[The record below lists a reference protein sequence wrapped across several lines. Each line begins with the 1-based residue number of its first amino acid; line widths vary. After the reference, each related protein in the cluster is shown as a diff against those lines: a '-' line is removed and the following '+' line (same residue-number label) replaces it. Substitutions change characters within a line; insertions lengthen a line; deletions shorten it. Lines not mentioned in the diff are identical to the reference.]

1 MRVSWCFLVVMWS
14 ACSVAAQDLGSLTG
28 RVGDETGEALFG
40 ANIVVK
46 GPAIEGRR
54 GAITDAQGY
63 YLIDQLPAGIYELTI
78 SYIGY
83 ETRTVPNV
91 EIRAGERVTRD
102 FVLTAVSLV
111 GQQVVVSASRKR
123 EKALDAPASISMV
136 NAAEIRDRQVL
147 SVTEHVKALPGVDYS
162 QTGISQGNM
171 VVRGFNNVFS
181 GALLTLVDNRIAR
194 IPSLRF
200 NAYHLIPVTGDDI
213 ERIEVVLGPG
223 SALYGPNS
231 AQGVM
236 HIITRSPIGSEGST
250 ISISGGER
258 SLRKVSLRH
267 ASSFNDKVGIKIS
280 GGYFAGHDWEY
291 IDPQEVR
298 SILEEA
304 RNLSEN
310 WGDNDPQEVQAFFR
324 RIKNAPTSPEA
335 RRMFLEKGR
344 ELLDRGENVDLE
356 EADAL
361 GFNPRDYDTA
371 RRIGEIRLDFRP
383 TDELTLIGS
392 AGYTST
398 NSLELT
404 GLGAGQA
411 KDWTYNF
418 LQGRMLYRGWFA
430 QIFYNTSNAGDTKLL
445 LTDDGIVDKSHLMVF
460 QLQHSASLWNK
471 QHFAYGVDVLRTRPQ
486 TEGTVNGFNEDRDN
500 IDEFGLYLQ
509 SETNLTDQ
517 LEVVLAG
524 RIDKHNHIDNPVF
537 SPRAALVVKPS
548 VENTLRFTYNR
559 AFDTPSTSNLF
570 LDRVGIKDVYGLAAL
585 GQTIDLRAQ
594 GTAGGFTFRQENGLP
609 MFRSAFAPLAGLSAD
624 HYFAMHDPQA
634 TNLMW
639 QVARGAILAV
649 LAPQLEPLATG
660 IFTEQLGLPPDQ
672 ATAVAK
678 QLVADFPR
686 IIPETLPNLQNS
698 AATLNTET
706 RGFDPVTD
714 LANAVTDIKKI
725 ESTITETFEV
735 GYKGI
740 VKNKLILAADVYRTT
755 IKNFV
760 GPLRIETP
768 NVFLEAGSLTA
779 SLEAGLNQTLADP
792 ANASLAIAVG
802 LLDQLNQPDLGLVGN
817 GNGSGIDELTQLF
830 VSNAVGI
837 PLGTISAEQASDPA
851 AVMVTYRNFGRISLY
866 GADLSFAYYPNET
879 WTFMGNYSYVSE
891 DLFPDLDDIGDI
903 ALNAPRHKFNIGA
916 ECRLP
921 NTPLTLGGKLRYR
934 GSFPM
939 NSGVYM
945 GPVDSHTII
954 DLNASYQLPLSNDRF
969 KLILSAEA
977 NNLLN
982 EKYRSFVGAPLIGRM
997 LSGGLTVRF

>member
-1 MRVSWCFLVVMWS
+1 MRIVVFLVVMWS

-63 YLIDQLPAGIYELTI
+63 YLIDQLPPGIYELTI

-91 EIRAGERVTRD
+91 AIRAGGRVTRD
-102 FVLTAVSLV
+102 FILSAVSLV

-291 IDPQEVR
+291 VDSLEVDSR
-298 SILEEA
+298 
-304 RNLSEN
+304 
-310 WGDNDPQEVQAFFR
+310 
-324 RIKNAPTSPEA
+324 
-335 RRMFLEKGR
+335 
-344 ELLDRGENVDLE
+344 
-356 EADAL
+356 
-361 GFNPRDYDTA
+361 GFNPRDYDTE
-371 RRIGEIRLDFRP
+371 RRIGEIRLDFCP

-398 NSLELT
+398 SSIELT

-430 QIFYNTSNAGDTKLL
+430 QIFYNTSDAGDTKLL
-445 LTDDGIVDKSHLMVF
+445 LTDDSIVDKSHLMVF

-471 QHFAYGVDVLRTRPQ
+471 QHFAYGVDVLRTRPK

-548 VENTLRFTYNR
+548 MENTLRFTYNR

-570 LDRVGIKDVYGLAAL
+570 LDRVGIKDVYGLGAL

-594 GTAGGFTFRQENGLP
+594 GTAGGFTFRHSENGLP
-609 MFRSAFAPLAGLSAD
+609 MFRSAFAPLAGLSTD
-624 HYFAMHDPQA
+624 HYFPMHDPQA

-672 ATAVAK
+672 ASAVAK

-706 RGFDPVTD
+706 RGFDPVAD

-792 ANASLAIAVG
+792 TNASLAIAVG
-802 LLDQLNQPDLGLVGN
+802 LLDNLNQPDLGLVGN

-921 NTPLTLGGKLRYR
+921 NTPLTLGGKLRHR

-945 GPVDSHTII
+945 GPVDSYTII

-997 LSGGLTVRF
+997 LSSGLTVRF

>member
-1 MRVSWCFLVVMWS
+1 MTVVHGGYFTEDFMRALWCFLVVMWS

-46 GPAIEGRR
+46 GPAIEDWR
-54 GAITDAQGY
+54 GAITDAQGLY
-63 YLIDQLPAGIYELTI
+63 RIDQLPPGIYELTI

-91 EIRAGERVTRD
+91 EIRAGERATRD
-102 FVLTAVSLV
+102 FILTGVSLV

-136 NAAEIRDRQVL
+136 DAAEIRDRQVL

-236 HIITRSPIGSEGST
+236 HIITRSPFGSEGNT

-267 ASSFNDKVGIKIS
+267 ASSFNDKVGIKVS

-291 IDPQEVR
+291 VDSLEV
-298 SILEEA
+298 EA
-304 RNLSEN
+304 RGS
-310 WGDNDPQEVQAFFR
+310 
-324 RIKNAPTSPEA
+324 
-335 RRMFLEKGR
+335 
-344 ELLDRGENVDLE
+344 
-356 EADAL
+356 
-361 GFNPRDYDTA
+361 NPRDYDIERT
-371 RRIGEIRLDFRP
+371 IGEFRLDFRP

-392 AGYTST
+392 AGYTSV
-398 NSLELT
+398 SSIELT

-411 KDWTYNF
+411 KNWTYNF

-430 QIFYNTSNAGDTKLL
+430 QIFYNTSDAGDTRLL
-445 LTDDGIVDKSHLMVF
+445 LTDDEIVDKSHLMVF
-460 QLQHSASLWNK
+460 QLQHSASLWKK
-471 QHFAYGVDVLRTRPQ
+471 QHFAYGVDVLRTRPK

-500 IDEFGLYLQ
+500 IDEYGLYLQ

-517 LEVVLAG
+517 IEVVLAG

-559 AFDTPSTSNLF
+559 AFDTPSASNLF
-570 LDRVGIKDVYGLAAL
+570 LDRVGVNDVYGLGAL

-594 GTAGGFTFRQENGLP
+594 GTAGGFTFRQGENGLP
-609 MFRSAFAPLAGLSAD
+609 MFRSAFAPIAGLSKD

-639 QVARGAILAV
+639 GVARGAILAV

-660 IFTEQLGLPPDQ
+660 IFAERLGLPLEQ
-672 ATAVAK
+672 AAEVAA

-686 IIPETLPNLQNS
+686 IIPETLPGLQNS

-706 RGFDPVTD
+706 RAFDPVTD

-740 VKNKLILAADVYRTT
+740 VKNRLILAADVYRTK

-779 SLEAGLNQTLADP
+779 SLEAGLNQMLADP
-792 ANASLAIAVG
+792 TNASLAIAVG
-802 LLDQLNQPDLGLVGN
+802 LLDQLNEPALGLVGN
-817 GNGSGIDELTQLF
+817 GNGTGVDELTQLF

-851 AVMVTYRNFGRISLY
+851 AVMVTYRNFGSISLY

-891 DLFPDLDDIGDI
+891 DLFPNLDNIGDI
-903 ALNAPRHKFNIGA
+903 ALNAPRHKFNVGA
-916 ECRLP
+916 EYKLP
-921 NTPLTLGGKLRYR
+921 NAPLAIGGKLRYR

-945 GPVDSHTII
+945 GPVDSYTIV

-969 KLILSAEA
+969 KLVLSAEA
-977 NNLLN
+977 NNVLN
-982 EKYRSFVGAPLIGRM
+982 KKYRSFIGAPLIGRM

>member
-1 MRVSWCFLVVMWS
+1 MRALWCFLVVVWS

-28 RVGDETGEALFG
+28 RIGDETGEALFG

-46 GPAIEGRR
+46 GPAIEDRR
-54 GAITDAQGY
+54 GAITDARGLY
-63 YLIDQLPAGIYELTI
+63 RIDSLPPGIYELTI

-83 ETRTVPNV
+83 ETRTVPDV
-91 EIRAGERVTRD
+91 EIRPGERATRD
-102 FVLTAVSLV
+102 FILSAVSLV

-123 EKALDAPASISMV
+123 EKALDAPASISMID
-136 NAAEIRDRQVL
+136 AAEIRDRQVL

-162 QTGISQGNM
+162 QTGISQGNL

-236 HIITRSPIGSEGST
+236 HIITRSPFGSEGNT

-267 ASSFNDKVGIKIS
+267 ASSFNDKVGIKFS
-280 GGYFAGHDWEY
+280 GGYFAGRDWEY
-291 IDPQEVR
+291 EDPQEVA
-298 SILEEA
+298 A
-304 RNLSEN
+304 R
-310 WGDNDPQEVQAFFR
+310 
-324 RIKNAPTSPEA
+324 
-335 RRMFLEKGR
+335 
-344 ELLDRGENVDLE
+344 
-356 EADAL
+356 
-361 GFNPRDYDTA
+361 GFNPRDYDIERT
-371 RRIGEIRLDFRP
+371 IGEFRLDFRP

-392 AGYTST
+392 AGYTSV
-398 NSLELT
+398 SSIELT

-411 KDWTYNF
+411 RDWTYNF

-430 QIFYNTSNAGDTKLL
+430 QIFYNTSDAGDTKLL
-445 LTDDGIVDKSHLMVF
+445 LTDDQIADKSHLMVF
-460 QLQHSASLWNK
+460 QLQHSASLWQK
-471 QHFAYGVDVLRTRPQ
+471 QHFAYGVDVLRTRPR

-500 IDEFGLYLQ
+500 IDEYGLYLQ

-517 LEVVLAG
+517 IEVVLAG

-559 AFDTPSTSNLF
+559 AFDTPSASNLF
-570 LDRVGIKDVYGLAAL
+570 LDRVGINDVYGLGAL

-594 GTAGGFTFRQENGLP
+594 GTAGGFTFRKGENGLP
-609 MFRSAFAPLAGLSAD
+609 MFRSAFAPAAGLSKD

-639 QVARGAILAV
+639 GVARRAILAV

-660 IFTEQLGLPPDQ
+660 IFTERLGLPPEQ
-672 ATAVAK
+672 AAEVAA
-678 QLVADFPR
+678 QLVADFPG
-686 IIPETLPNLQNS
+686 IIPETLPGLQNS

-706 RGFDPVTD
+706 RAFDPVTD
-714 LANAVTDIKKI
+714 LANAVTDIQKI

-740 VKNKLILAADVYRTT
+740 VKNNLILAADVYRTT

-779 SLEAGLNQTLADP
+779 SLEAGLNQMLADP
-792 ANASLAIAVG
+792 TNASLAIAVG
-802 LLDQLNQPDLGLVGN
+802 LLDQLNEPALGLVGN
-817 GNGSGIDELTQLF
+817 GNGTGVDELTQLF

-891 DLFPDLDDIGDI
+891 DLFPNLDDIGDV

-916 ECRLP
+916 EYKLP
-921 NTPLTLGGKLRYR
+921 NAPLTLGGKLRYR

-945 GPVDSHTII
+945 GPVDSHTIV

-969 KLILSAEA
+969 KLVLSAEA
-977 NNLLN
+977 SNLLN
-982 EKYRSFVGAPLIGRM
+982 KKYRSFVGAPLIGRM

>member
-1 MRVSWCFLVVMWS
+1 MRAAWCFFVVMWS

-46 GPAIEGRR
+46 GPAIEDWR
-54 GAITDAQGY
+54 GAITDAQGLY
-63 YLIDQLPAGIYELTI
+63 RIDQLPPGIYELTI

-91 EIRAGERVTRD
+91 EIRAGERATRD
-102 FVLTAVSLV
+102 FILTGVSLV

-136 NAAEIRDRQVL
+136 DAAEIRDRQVL

-236 HIITRSPIGSEGST
+236 HIITRSPFGSEGNT

-267 ASSFNDKVGIKIS
+267 ASSFNDKVGIKVS

-291 IDPQEVR
+291 VDPQEVQA
-298 SILEEA
+298 ILGEA
-304 RNLSEN
+304 RDLLAKWEEEGSE
-310 WGDNDPQEVQAFFR
+310 PQEVQAFFQR
-324 RIKNAPTSPEA
+324 VKRAPTGLAE
-335 RRMFLEKGR
+335 RRMFLQEGK
-344 ELLDRGENVDLE
+344 EFLDNWENVDLE
-356 EADAL
+356 DVDAR
-361 GFNPRDYDTA
+361 GFNPRDYDIERT
-371 RRIGEIRLDFRP
+371 IGELRLDFRP

-392 AGYTST
+392 AGYTSV
-398 NSLELT
+398 SSIELT

-411 KDWTYNF
+411 KNWAYNF

-430 QIFYNTSNAGDTKLL
+430 QIFYNTSDAGDTRLL
-445 LTDDGIVDKSHLMVF
+445 LTDDEIVDKSHLMVF
-460 QLQHSASLWNK
+460 QLQHSASLWKK
-471 QHFAYGVDVLRTRPQ
+471 QHFAYGVDVLRTRPK

-500 IDEFGLYLQ
+500 IDEYGLYLQ

-517 LEVVLAG
+517 IEVVLAG

-559 AFDTPSTSNLF
+559 AFDTPSASNLF
-570 LDRVGIKDVYGLAAL
+570 LDRVGVNDVFGLRAR
-585 GQTIDLRAQ
+585 GFEQTIDLRAQ
-594 GTAGGFTFRQENGLP
+594 GTAGGFTFRQGENGLP
-609 MFRSAFAPLAGLSAD
+609 MFRSAFAPAAGLPKD
-624 HYFAMHDPQA
+624 HYFAMHDPQI
-634 TNLMW
+634 LGM
-639 QVARGAILAV
+639 ARDAILSA
-649 LAPQLEPLATG
+649 LEPLATN
-660 IFTEQLGLPPDQ
+660 IFIQQLGLPREQ
-672 ATAVAK
+672 AAEAVAE
-678 QLVADFPR
+678 LVAGFR
-686 IIPETLPNLQNS
+686 GIIPETLPGLQNS
-698 AATLNTET
+698 VATLNTET
-706 RGFDPVTD
+706 RAFDPVTD

-740 VKNKLILAADVYRTT
+740 VKNRLILAADVYRTK

-768 NVFLEAGSLTA
+768 NVFLEAGSLT
-779 SLEAGLNQTLADP
+779 SLEAELNQTLAEP
-792 ANASLAIAVG
+792 TNASLAIAML
-802 LLDQLNQPDLGLVGN
+802 LLDQLNEPGLLVGN
-817 GNGSGIDELTQLF
+817 GNGTGVDELMQLF
-830 VSNAVGI
+830 AAI
-837 PLGTISAEQASDPA
+837 PVGTISPEQASDPA
-851 AVMVTYRNFGRISLY
+851 AVMVTYRNFGSISLY

-891 DLFPDLDDIGDI
+891 DLFPNLDNIGDI
-903 ALNAPRHKFNIGA
+903 ALNAPRHKFNVGA
-916 ECRLP
+916 EYKLP
-921 NTPLTLGGKLRYR
+921 NAPLAIGGKLRYR

-945 GPVDSHTII
+945 GPVDSYTIV

-969 KLILSAEA
+969 KLVLSAEA
-977 NNLLN
+977 NNVLN
-982 EKYRSFVGAPLIGRM
+982 KKYRSFIGAPLIGRM